1 VGWNA
6 GTSRLARAAAGSGFH
21 RFLTGDV
28 RPGKRSRLCSLNS
41 HILARE
47 EVRGRDTTTLSSVIE
62 EDEREESEEAMVE
75 DEEPAEAQ
83 PKGLLALIALLAH
96 LF

>member
-47 EVRGRDTTTLSSVIE
+47 EVRGRDTTLSSVIE